1 MSRSQCL
8 LSFLLLRRIKSSI
21 FLRVGYAL
29 FTRERLKNPY
39 IRHEP
44 GKKQEDICL
53 DKLVNEYEEEKL
65 YLKKEGFNSEGIFDA
80 DIPTAPNI
88 RSKETEDEHFKA
100 LIERKVVFS
109 ASSVYMN
116 VGTMCITLG
125 AVLKAQRY
133 QLENRATEERAKKQ
147 KKNDTQNKC
156 LLDAQAV
163 K

>member
-1 MSRSQCL
+1 
-8 LSFLLLRRIKSSI
+8 
-21 FLRVGYAL
+21 
-29 FTRERLKNPY
+29 
-39 IRHEP
+39 
-44 GKKQEDICL
+44 
-53 DKLVNEYEEEKL
+53 
-65 YLKKEGFNSEGIFDA
+65 
-80 DIPTAPNI
+80 
-88 RSKETEDEHFKA
+88 
-100 LIERKVVFS
+100 
-109 ASSVYMN
+109 MN